1 MVLIEIILLF
11 VAKKLIFSMWVLIMT
26 LQFFVFIA
34 RWQIKYPHRLR
45 FLLYEFR
52 RIALGEFMDDLDFGK
67 EVASFFGLPTSK
79 NSAADEAV
87 GEERLSYGRS
97 VFGNIGILS

>member
-1 MVLIEIILLF
+1 MLIEVLLLF

-45 FLLYEFR
+45 FLLHEFR

-67 EVASFFGLPTSK
+67 
-79 NSAADEAV
+79 
-87 GEERLSYGRS
+87 
-97 VFGNIGILS
+97 